1 MSFPRLGLEPRR
13 QPEKRALRLGVSA
26 PSKGQGGSAAG
37 AGGELERLQ
46 VADVVRIEE
55 HESYSV
61 AKDMDPFLAHVLDQD
76 TNIMRWQ
83 REGMYASEKG
93 AETLSIYQ
101 ESRIRHV
108 HQTLDKYL
116 ND

>member
-1 MSFPRLGLEPRR
+1 MSNAVSSARDHYAGQTYQDIALADGDDLPPVL
-13 QPEKRALRLGVSA
+13 RA
-26 PSKGQGGSAAG
+26 
-37 AGGELERLQ
+37 
-46 VADVVRIEE
+46 
-55 HESYSV
+55 YSV

>member
-1 MSFPRLGLEPRR
+1 MDTTTIGNAAQIMLQYVEEGLTFQSDMITTVPVRDYID
-13 QPEKRALRLGVSA
+13 PERC
-26 PSKGQGGSAAG
+26 
-37 AGGELERLQ
+37 
-46 VADVVRIEE
+46 
-55 HESYSV
+55 
-61 AKDMDPFLAHVLDQD
+61 
-76 TNIMRWQ
+76 Q